1 MLQKFSFI
9 FHLIGTM
16 YFGDDIIS
24 SMFISRLY
32 IMPAC
37 ESDPVWISPRYR
49 FKKTRTK
56 TKQFEHM
63 FQHNTRVWQTEG
75 Q

>member
-49 FKKTRTK
+49 FKKTRTLVPIRGK
-56 TKQFEHM
+56 T
-63 FQHNTRVWQTEG
+63 VWTYVST
-75 Q
+75 